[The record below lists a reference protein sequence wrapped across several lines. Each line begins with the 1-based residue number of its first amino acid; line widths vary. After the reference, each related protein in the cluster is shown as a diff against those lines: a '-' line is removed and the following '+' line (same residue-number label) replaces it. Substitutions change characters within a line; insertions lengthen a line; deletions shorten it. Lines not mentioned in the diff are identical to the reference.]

1 MEVEKSLKHWAFR
14 HFLKLETVVN
24 ASLSRYF
31 KGFFLKL
38 IFKSLIEHWSFMSM
52 DYLLS
57 TQFRSRCIQY
67 ALNDQNLFGL
77 NIMKGS
83 SK

>member
-31 KGFFLKL
+31 KEFFLKV
-38 IFKSLIEHWSFMSM
+38 IFESLIEHWSFMSM
-52 DYLLS
+52 DSPLS